1 MIEVSVILPCYND
14 EKYIEDC
21 ISSILTQSYGSFELL
36 VINDGST
43 DRSLELIKSIKD
55 RRIILINNPRSK
67 GVACARNMAL
77 SEAQGE
83 YLFFT
88 DSDCVVD
95 KEWIQNGLNEMKKS
109 NCLGLEGKTYYVSR
123 NHELTLSD
131 KRPGDVEKDQQ
142 YMTCNMV
149 YKKEAFDKVG
159 GFDHSFTYHSDR
171 EFAFRVLAHGKIAHT
186 DTMLVIHREKRW
198 TIKSYLLSARRIK
211 DRVMLIKY
219 HGDQFAMRSRILMPV
234 NLIKIL
240 VPPLAIAKPI
250 ISGKVRTWNDLK
262 LVPFIYF
269 KLVYERLLIWKT
281 ALKKKIFII

>member
-21 ISSILTQSYGSFELL
+21 ISSILNQSYGSFELF

-43 DRSLELIKSIKD
+43 DKSLELIKSIKD
-55 RRIILINNPRSK
+55 KRIILINNSRSN
-67 GVACARNMAL
+67 GVAYARNLAL
-77 SEAQGE
+77 SRAQGE
-83 YLFFT
+83 HIFFT

-109 NCLGLEGKTYYVSR
+109 NCLGLEGRTYYVSR
-123 NHELTLSD
+123 NHEQTLSD
-131 KRPGDVEKDQQ
+131 KRPGDVRQDQQ
-142 YMTCNMV
+142 YMTCNMA
-149 YKKEAFDKVG
+149 YKREAFDKAG
-159 GFDHSFTYHSDR
+159 GFDPSFTYHSDR
-171 EFAFRVLAHGKIAHT
+171 EFAFRVLAHGKITHA

-219 HGDQFAMRSRILMPV
+219 HNDHYSLRLNVLMPLSLV
-234 NLIKIL
+234 KIL

-250 ISGKVRTWNDLK
+250 INGKVRTWNDLK

-269 KLVYERLLIWKT
+269 RLVYERLLIWKT